1 MTKPTMPTIDD
12 DLDDEAPKRRPG
24 PLRAQ
29 PAEPIPAEVN
39 EAFLGDLA
47 FERALGAARDLVSS
61 QTRPSP
67 LSAGGLQAVWRP
79 HDPGEAARP
88 S

>member
-29 PAEPIPAEVN
+29 PAEPIPA
-39 EAFLGDLA
+39 
-47 FERALGAARDLVSS
+47 
-61 QTRPSP
+61 
-67 LSAGGLQAVWRP
+67 GGLQAVWKS